1 MKFLNDMNLLQF
13 ATVSES
19 CHYHVLIVQERDQF
33 LSIFFVMIRA
43 NIVNIENTKGDRAR
57 T

>member
-1 MKFLNDMNLLQF
+1 MKFLNDMNLSQF
-13 ATVSES
+13 ATVSE
-19 CHYHVLIVQERDQF
+19 YHVLIVQERDQF